1 MFCLNEPT
9 FRDGSLNILDGIS
22 HMRIDLLRPSRTHLN
37 NKVSTVEVF
46 LERLADGGEEACKTP
61 LAERY
66 GLCRLLEGD
75 ASPLCPPQ
83 CVSPVCGC
91 GLFASHLAL
100 LAYYFL
106 LAGRRAAAEALA
118 PAAVKRA
125 AREAGRPCLSACL
138 GEALSGREPAP
149 CPPEEGGLYCLALAA
164 LIDPGRRGE
173 ALAAVEGAVEE
184 ALEPP
189 PEEAAE
195 GYGIVEGGH
204 SSVELYFL
212 YRMLKRHGHSPI

>member
-1 MFCLNEPT
+1 MSRVE
-9 FRDGSLNILDGIS
+9 
-22 HMRIDLLRPSRTHLN
+22 IDLLRPSRTRMN

-46 LERLADGGEEACKTP
+46 LERLADGGEGEACKTP
-61 LAERY
+61 AERY

-106 LAGRRAAAEALA
+106 LTGRRAAAEALA
-118 PAAVKRA
+118 PAVERA

-138 GEALSGREPAP
+138 GEAFSGREPAP
-149 CPPEEGGLYCLALAA
+149 CPPEEGWDGLYCLALAA

-173 ALAAVEGAVEE
+173 ALAAVERAVEE

-195 GYGIVEGGH
+195 GYGIVEGGR

-212 YRMLKRHGHSPI
+212 YRMLHGGGADGGGARG

>member
-1 MFCLNEPT
+1 
-9 FRDGSLNILDGIS
+9 LDGIS
-22 HMRIDLLRPSRTHLN
+22 RVEIDLLRPSRTRMN

-46 LERLADGGEEACKTP
+46 LERLADGGEGEACKTP
-61 LAERY
+61 RAERY
-66 GLCRLLEGD
+66 GLCGLLEGD

-83 CVSPVCGC
+83 CVSPVCC

-106 LAGRRAAAEALA
+106 LTGRRAAAEALA
-118 PAAVKRA
+118 PAVERA

-138 GEALSGREPAP
+138 GEALSGRKPAP
-149 CPPEEGGLYCLALAA
+149 CPPEEGWDGLYCLALAA

-173 ALAAVEGAVEE
+173 ALAAVERAVEE

-189 PEEAAE
+189 PEEVAE

-212 YRMLKRHGHSPI
+212 YRMLHGGGADGGGGRD

>member
-1 MFCLNEPT
+1 
-9 FRDGSLNILDGIS
+9 LDGIS
-22 HMRIDLLRPSRTHLN
+22 HVEIDLLRPSRTRMN

-46 LERLADGGEEACKTP
+46 LERLADGGEGEACKTP
-61 LAERY
+61 RAERY

-75 ASPLCPPQ
+75 ASPLCPPP
-83 CVSPVCGC
+83 CGSPVCRC
-91 GLFASHLAL
+91 KLFASHLAL

-106 LAGRRAAAEALA
+106 LTGRRAAAEALA
-118 PAAVKRA
+118 PAVERA
-125 AREAGRPCLSACL
+125 AREAERPCLSACL
-138 GEALSGREPAP
+138 REALSGREPAP

-173 ALAAVEGAVEE
+173 AMAAVERAVEE
-184 ALEPP
+184 ALELP

-195 GYGIVEGGH
+195 GYGIVEGGR

-212 YRMLKRHGHSPI
+212 YRMLHGGGAGGADGGGGRG